1 MVTGT
6 FSIPLDHHI
15 AFTGDTNGDQPST
28 IFPLRSY
35 VAGPENYLLQVV
47 ADSFFVTST
56 SFHPLL
62 IHGPAGTGK
71 SALIR
76 GLLSRWQQFHPG
88 SHVTLTTG
96 QDFVRHLSE
105 DGTKNYSWSK
115 CLIAEKTPAWFVID
129 NLEELL
135 GQSRAQNK
143 LCGVLDELD
152 RLGSRFIAIS
162 RSCLDKLQLCGA
174 LSSRLAAGLTV
185 PVRLPSPLTRTA
197 LVSHLADTYNLQLGP
212 GVALMFTS
220 SSSLTFSQLQHA
232 LLQVEILAAPSR
244 SIGPE
249 HVTQYFSKRHFS
261 KQPPGDQ
268 LVQIARFVATHCQVN
283 VRQMCSSSRMRNL
296 VFARRL
302 FIYLARRY
310 RHVPLTEIGRFLGGR
325 DHSTISHSLR
335 NIDLAMAADSNLQH
349 TVDEITSQLLVILNE

>member
-6 FSIPLDHHI
+6 FSIPLDHHV
-15 AFTGDTNGDQPST
+15 ALTGDTSGDQPST
-28 IFPLRSY
+28 IFSLRSY

-47 ADSFFVTST
+47 ADLFFASST
-56 SFHPLL
+56 SFHPLF

-135 GQSRAQNK
+135 GQSLAQNK

-174 LSSRLAAGLTV
+174 LGSRLAAGLTV

-197 LVSHLADTYNLQLGP
+197 LVSHLAKTRNLQLGP
-212 GVALMFTS
+212 GVAQMFTS

-232 LLQVEILAAPSR
+232 LLQVETLAAPNR
-244 SIGPE
+244 CIGLE
-249 HVTQYFSKRHFS
+249 HVTQYLA
-261 KQPPGDQ
+261 KQPPVGQ
-268 LVQIARFVATHCQVN
+268 LVQIARFVAAHCQVN
-283 VRQMCSSSRMRNL
+283 VRQMRSSSRKRNL

-302 FIYLARRY
+302 FIYLTRRY
-310 RHVPLTEIGRFLGGR
+310 CRVPLTEIGRFLGGR

-335 NIDLAMAADSNLQH
+335 NIDLDMAVDSNLRH
-349 TVDEITSQLLVILNE
+349 TVDEISSQLLVILNE